1 MYTTTKPT
9 QGVYLF
15 AICSLSLLEDILC
28 LRFLCRHSI
37 THVMLSRRPW
47 LVVSYRNMCI
57 ARIPL
62 GSPRHVS
69 TRHDTFDVSSPCILA
84 VSSLSNSTARHARLD
99 SLDTSNVSY
108 RVETWR
114 DEPSGIWAYILIH
127 SKKNHTWAPTS
138 SPTGMTQPLPFLFP
152 SLPLLNLSLLTGV
165 RKYHP
170 MENFGI
176 KDACRW
182 AL

>member
-127 SKKNHTWAPTS
+127 SKKTTHGRP
-138 SPTGMTQPLPFLFP
+138 PLPRQAWRNPFLSFSPP
-152 SLPLLNLSLLTGV
+152 SPFWTYPS
-165 RKYHP
+165 
-170 MENFGI
+170 
-176 KDACRW
+176 
-182 AL
+182 